1 MENLIATAIGA
12 SIDRQDGDSGVKGAV
27 LGYVAAAT
35 IKSTVRLG
43 FLVALG
49 YGAYRIARRVT
60 DANAA

>member
-35 IKSTVRLG
+35 VKSVVRLG
-43 FLVALG
+43 ALAALG
-49 YGAYRIARRVT
+49 YGVYCVVRRVAGSHT
-60 DANAA
+60 A